1 MDTSKSEHD
10 LQFFHFSE
18 IVFPL
23 GICCT
28 VDGAT
33 REDFALLATLGD
45 ASDRIRAL
53 SWGGPLLAAG
63 GTDKKIRV
71 YDSTEVTGPRRRC
84 DFGA

>member
-1 MDTSKSEHD
+1 MCISSIFKKS
-10 LQFFHFSE
+10 FFH
-18 IVFPL
+18 VFPL
-23 GICCT
+23 GICRT

-45 ASDRIRAL
+45 ASKAILAL

-63 GTDKKIRV
+63 GGDKKIRV
-71 YDSTEVTGPRRRC
+71 YDGTEVTGPRCRC